1 MPRVTKAD
9 LERENAELKA
19 ELENRRERSRSRHR
33 KAQFDAAPM
42 SATARRALDVV
53 RKLDRDGVIE
63 EQRATIARLVQE
75 RAALVA
81 QQAQEKTALEEGAGK
96 MAPIILKTWGN
107 FPSSPHS
114 VEGILANEESVI
126 EFVKRMKEVMRTLHS
141 EFTWGPHVGRVTATR

>member
-19 ELENRRERSRSRHR
+19 ELEKCRERSRSRHR
-33 KAQFDAAPM
+33 KAQFDAAPL

-53 RKLDRDGVIE
+53 RKHDRDGVVE

-81 QQAQEKTALEEGAGK
+81 QHALEKTALEEGAGK
-96 MAPIILKTWGN
+96 MAPIIRKAWGD
-107 FPSSPHS
+107 FVLMPHS
-114 VEGILANEESVI
+114 VTRILANDELVI
-126 EFVKRMKEVMRTLHS
+126 DFVKRMKEVMRTLYS
-141 EFTWGPHVGRVTATR
+141 EFTWGTSMGQVTTTR